1 MTSNIILHL
10 AWVWSSTAAAIICIL
25 AGLIRG
31 GTAERWGAVILCLSW
46 FSVPFIDNHHGFRMG
61 IFIDDVLT
69 LIAYGVLSAWS
80 RKPWTFFV
88 TVFQLATV
96 VTHIGTLLA
105 WNGDWVY
112 MTVSQIFGAWV
123 IVIATGYGV
132 FTARPRVKRAERQ
145 AAWGR
150 SAL

>member
-1 MTSNIILHL
+1 MTLIVAHL
-10 AWVWSSTAAAIICIL
+10 IWVWSSTAAAIVCII

-31 GTAERWGAVILCLSW
+31 GPAERWGAVILCLSW
-46 FSVPFIDNHHGFRMG
+46 FSVPFLDNHHGFRPG
-61 IFIDDVLT
+61 IFADDVLT
-69 LIAYGVLSAWS
+69 LIAYGILSAWS

-105 WNGDWVY
+105 WNGNWAY
-112 MTVSQIFGAWV
+112 MTVSQIFGAWG

-132 FTARPRVKRAERQ
+132 ITARRRPRATDRQ
-145 AAWGR
+145 PAQAV
-150 SAL
+150 

>member
-1 MTSNIILHL
+1 MTLIAAHL
-10 AWVWSSTAAAIICIL
+10 IWVWSSTFAAVVCIL

-31 GTAERWGAVILCLSW
+31 GAPERWGAVILCLSW
-46 FSVPFIDNHHGFRMG
+46 FSVPFLDNHHGFRPG

-69 LIAYGVLSAWS
+69 LIAYGALSAWS
-80 RKPWTFFV
+80 RKAWTFFV

-105 WNGDWVY
+105 WNGNWAY
-112 MTVSQIFGAWV
+112 MTVSQIFGAWG

-132 FTARPRVKRAERQ
+132 FTAHPRRTAKPLQSAQ
-145 AAWGR
+145 AQ
-150 SAL
+150 

>member
-1 MTSNIILHL
+1 MTLILAHL
-10 AWVWSSTAAAIICIL
+10 IWVWSSTFAAVVCIL

-31 GTAERWGAVILCLSW
+31 GAPERWGAVILCLSW
-46 FSVPFIDNHHGFRMG
+46 FSVPFLDNHHGFRPG

-69 LIAYGVLSAWS
+69 LIAYGILSAWS

-105 WNGDWVY
+105 WNGNWAY
-112 MTVSQIFGAWV
+112 MTVSQIFGAWG

-132 FTARPRVKRAERQ
+132 FAAKPRRTTKTL
-145 AAWGR
+145 R
-150 SAL
+150 SAEAQ